1 MSVGSS
7 WSSTRAKSPPTDMT
21 PEALKDKL
29 LDVGVG
35 DFEASILSNLPTEA
49 QRKAVWNAVTKVRF
63 LEALRVLQ
71 VVKEEVGQ
79 EIDQQTS
86 LLRKAA
92 EGRFV

>member
-1 MSVGSS
+1 
-7 WSSTRAKSPPTDMT
+7 MT

-79 EIDQQTS
+79 EIDQQTN